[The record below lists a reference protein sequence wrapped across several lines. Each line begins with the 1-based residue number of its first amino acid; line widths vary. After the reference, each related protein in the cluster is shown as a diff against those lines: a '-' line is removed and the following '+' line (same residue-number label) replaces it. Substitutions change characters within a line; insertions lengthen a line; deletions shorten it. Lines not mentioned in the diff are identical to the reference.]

1 MFSKLKVQYLILNNF
16 IAGFNLYISHT
27 GEELK
32 GNRRDYQNLRQL
44 LPYLKVYK
52 GRALIALACLVLAK
66 FATVAVPLILKEI
79 IDKFDV
85 DTSVLGDAVGAA
97 GKEAQL
103 LVLPVGLLLAYGVFR
118 LLSSLFNELRD
129 TVFARVRYHAM
140 RELSKRVM
148 QHLHNLSLRFH
159 LERKTGA
166 ISRDLE
172 RGTRSVATLMNFM
185 VFSIFP
191 IAIEFTLVAFILLS
205 NYALVFALVTFGTV
219 AIYVVFTLLVTEWRM
234 HYRHDMN
241 RLDSQANTHAFDSL
255 INYETVKYFNNEVLE
270 QKRYDDILEEWEE
283 VAVKSQS
290 TMSMLNFGQGAIIAL
305 GVTAIMF
312 FAASGVVDKTMSIG
326 DLVMVNAFMLQ
337 LFIPLGALGI
347 IYRQIKYTL
356 ADMDLVFKLLEQ
368 KPEIEDADNA
378 SLLEVGR
385 GEIKKGKVK
394 FENVS
399 FAYDEKRKILHEVDF
414 DIPAGK
420 TLAVVGYS
428 GGGKST
434 LVRLLFRFYDVSGGR
449 ILIDGQ
455 DIKNVTQDSL
465 REAIGIVPQ
474 DTILFNES
482 ILYNIQYGNLDA
494 TEEEVKQA
502 AKMTHIYDFIESL
515 PDGWDSIVGERG
527 LKLSGGEKQRVAIAR
542 TILKKPAI
550 LIFDEA
556 TSALDTGTEQA
567 IQKTLKEI
575 SSETTTLIIAH
586 RLSTVVD
593 ADMIMVMEAGKV
605 VERGSHQ
612 ELLKKKGRYSEMWDL
627 QRDSIEEA
635 ES

>member
-1 MFSKLKVQYLILNNF
+1 M
-16 IAGFNLYISHT
+16 YISHS
-27 GEELK
+27 ENDLK
-32 GNRRDYQNLRQL
+32 GNRRDYHNLKQL
-44 LPYLKVYK
+44 LPYLSAYK

-66 FATVAVPLILKEI
+66 VATVAVPLVLKEI
-79 IDKFDV
+79 IDVFD
-85 DTSVLGDAVGAA
+85 
-97 GKEAQL
+97 GKQEQL
-103 LVLPVGLLLAYGVFR
+103 LVLPVALIMGYGVFR
-118 LLSSLFNELRD
+118 LLGSLFNELRD

-205 NYALVFALVTFGTV
+205 NYAWIFAVITFGTV
-219 AIYVVFTLLVTEWRM
+219 AIYVIFTFLVTEWRM

-255 INYETVKYFNNEVLE
+255 INYETVKYFNNEALE
-270 QKRYDDILEEWEE
+270 QNRYDEILSEWEE

-290 TMSMLNFGQGAIIAL
+290 TMSLLNFGQGSIIAI
-305 GVTAIMF
+305 GVTIILY
-312 FAASGVVDKTMSIG
+312 FAASGVVDKSMSIG

-356 ADMDLVFKLLEQ
+356 ADMDLVFKLLKQ
-368 KPEIEDADNA
+368 KPEIQNIDNA
-378 SLLEVGR
+378 SALNVS
-385 GEIKKGKVK
+385 KGAVK
-394 FENVS
+394 FEKVS
-399 FAYDEKRKILHEVDF
+399 FAYNEKRQILHEVDF
-414 DIPAGK
+414 EIPAGK

-434 LVRLLFRFYDVSGGR
+434 LVRLLFRFYDISSGR
-449 ILIDGQ
+449 ILIDDQ
-455 DIKNVTQDSL
+455 DIKRVNQDSL
-465 REAIGIVPQ
+465 RESIGIVPQ

-502 AKMTHIYDFIESL
+502 AKMAHIYDFIESL
-515 PDGWDSIVGERG
+515 PDGWNSIVGERG

-542 TILKKPAI
+542 TILKKPSI

-575 SSETTTLIIAH
+575 SSDTTTLIIAH
-586 RLSTVVD
+586 RLSTIVD
-593 ADMIMVMEAGKV
+593 ADMIMVMESGKV

-612 ELLKKKGRYSEMWDL
+612 QLMIKKGRYSEMWDL
-627 QRDSIEEA
+627 QRDSVDQA
-635 ES
+635 SNDSA

>member
-1 MFSKLKVQYLILNNF
+1 
-16 IAGFNLYISHT
+16 LYIDHT
-27 GEELK
+27 GEELT
-32 GNRRDYQNLRQL
+32 GNRRDYHNLRQL
-44 LPYLKVYK
+44 LPYLTAYK

-66 FATVAVPLILKEI
+66 IATVAVPLLLKEI
-79 IDKFDV
+79 IDKFD
-85 DTSVLGDAVGAA
+85 
-97 GKEAQL
+97 GKQDQL
-103 LVLPVGLLLAYGVFR
+103 LVLPVALLVGYGIFK
-118 LLSSLFNELRD
+118 LLGSLFNELRD

-172 RGTRSVATLMNFM
+172 RGTRSVSTLMNFM

-205 NYALVFALVTFGTV
+205 NYALVFAFVTFGTV
-219 AIYVVFTLLVTEWRM
+219 VVYVLFTLLVTEWRM

-241 RLDSQANTHAFDSL
+241 RLDSLANTHAFDSL
-255 INYETVKYFNNEVLE
+255 INYETVKYFNNETLE
-270 QKRYDDILEEWEE
+270 QNRYDEILEEWEE

-356 ADMDLVFKLLEQ
+356 ADMDLVFKLLQQE
-368 KPEIEDADNA
+368 PEIQDAETA
-378 SLLEVGR
+378 PVLKVS
-385 GEIKKGKVK
+385 KGAVK

-399 FAYDEKRKILHEVDF
+399 FAYNEKRQILHEVDF
-414 DIPAGK
+414 DIPAGN

-434 LVRLLFRFYDVSGGR
+434 LVRLLFRFYDITAGR
-449 ILIDGQ
+449 ILIDDQ
-455 DIKNVTQDSL
+455 NIKNVTQDSL
-465 REAIGIVPQ
+465 RESIGIVPQ
-474 DTILFNES
+474 DTVLFNDS
-482 ILYNIQYGNLDA
+482 IFYNIQYGNLDA

-502 AKMTHIYDFIESL
+502 AKMAHIYDFIESL

-575 SSETTTLIIAH
+575 SSDTTTLIIAH
-586 RLSTVVD
+586 RLSTIVD

-612 ELLKKKGRYSEMWDL
+612 GLLKQKGRYSEMWDL
-627 QRDSIEEA
+627 QRDSIENNK
-635 ES
+635 SNVDDNQQSDD